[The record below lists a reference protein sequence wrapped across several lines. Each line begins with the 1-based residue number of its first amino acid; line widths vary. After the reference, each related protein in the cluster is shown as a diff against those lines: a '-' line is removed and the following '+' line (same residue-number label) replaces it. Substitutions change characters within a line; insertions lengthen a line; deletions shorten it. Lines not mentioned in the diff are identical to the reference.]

1 MTNINIAIVPVAG
14 LGSRLLPATKSQP
27 KEMLPVG
34 RKPVVQ
40 YVVEELTR
48 VGLNQILFI
57 TGSGKTSIEN
67 HFDLDIE
74 LIQTLRETG
83 KEDLLAELSFE
94 RASVRYFYTRQR
106 QLLGLGHAVLCA
118 KNFVGD
124 QPFVVALGDSI
135 IGINAKSDVVK
146 RMKEQFLA
154 REATAVIAFE
164 EVPRADVSRY
174 GIAVPRDNGDIFE
187 LADVVEKP
195 SVDKAP
201 SNLAIAARYV
211 FSPVKYTACACN
223 HTKNDTTSA
232 TSTPTSAPLSN
243 LPWPTKNTAQLCGN
257 IWRHCSMLIIRKKS
271 FARAG
276 LLGNPSDGYHGKTIS
291 IILRN
296 FWAKVTLYEWD
307 SVDIILANRDRAR
320 FHSIHDL
327 VKDVRL
333 HGYYGGIRL
342 IKATIKRFADYCQAQ
357 EIELHDQN
365 FSIRYETNI
374 PQQVGLAGSSAIITA
389 TLRALMEF
397 YQVTIPLPAQPTF
410 VLSVEEELGIAAGLQ
425 DRVIQCYEGIVYMDF
440 SHIQEKI
447 SGGLTHYHYEP
458 LDPVLVPNIYVA
470 YHAALSEPTELFHND
485 IRSRY
490 NRGEREIIDA
500 MQHFA
505 LLAEQGRE
513 ALLTG
518 DAERLG
524 TLIDNNFD
532 TRRRLYRLPPW
543 QIQMVET
550 ARACGASAKFAGS
563 GG

>member
-211 FSPVKYTACACN
+211 FSPIIFDA
-223 HTKNDTTSA
+223 
-232 TSTPTSAPLSN
+232 L
-243 LPWPTKNTAQLCGN
+243 AQTDFGAGN
-257 IWRHCSMLIIRKKS
+257 EIQLTDAIR
-271 FARAG
+271 
-276 LLGNPSDGYHGKTIS
+276 
-291 IILRN
+291 
-296 FWAKVTLYEWD
+296 
-307 SVDIILANRDRAR
+307 
-320 FHSIHDL
+320 
-327 VKDVRL
+327 
-333 HGYYGGIRL
+333 RL
-342 IKATIKRFADYCQAQ
+342 IQEGHKVYGMRLQPHEKRYDIGNFDSYFRAFVEFA
-357 EIELHDQN
+357 
-365 FSIRYETNI
+365 
-374 PQQVGLAGSSAIITA
+374 LADEKYGI
-389 TLRALMEF
+389 TLR
-397 YQVTIPLPAQPTF
+397 
-410 VLSVEEELGIAAGLQ
+410 
-425 DRVIQCYEGIVYMDF
+425 
-440 SHIQEKI
+440 
-447 SGGLTHYHYEP
+447 
-458 LDPVLVPNIYVA
+458 
-470 YHAALSEPTELFHND
+470 
-485 IRSRY
+485 
-490 NRGEREIIDA
+490 
-500 MQHFA
+500 QH
-505 LLAEQGRE
+505 LE
-513 ALLTG
+513 ALL
-518 DAERLG
+518 DA
-524 TLIDNNFD
+524 D
-532 TRRRLYRLPPW
+532 Y
-543 QIQMVET
+543 
-550 ARACGASAKFAGS
+550 S
-563 GG
+563 